1 VTKRK
6 EDADEPVD
14 DLEAE
19 DLPDEDDE
27 LFTSVREGPPPP
39 REDDLIET
47 KPAASIEDKSPE
59 ELMALLQEAQHQ
71 AAEYLDGWQRARAEF
86 ANYKRRSER
95 AMQEHYA
102 NAAGSILGRFL
113 SVQDDLERAL
123 KDRSE
128 EGDGKA
134 WAEGIE
140 LINRKLNSLLEAEG
154 VEPIK
159 AIGERFDPNFHE
171 ALSYEDNDEVEDGC
185 VIDVVRQGYMLKE
198 RVLRPALVRVAKS
211 RGDETNG

>member
-1 VTKRK
+1 VTKR
-6 EDADEPVD
+6 EEEPDEPMDDAGAD
-14 DLEAE
+14 DLPEE
-19 DLPDEDDE
+19 EEE
-27 LFTSVREGPPPP
+27 LFTAVREGPAPP
-39 REDDLIET
+39 REDDLVEA
-47 KPAASIEDKSPE
+47 KPVEAVEDKTPE

-102 NAAGSILGRFL
+102 NAAGNILGRFL

-123 KDRSE
+123 KDRSD
-128 EGDGKA
+128 EGDSKA

-185 VIDVVRQGYMLKE
+185 VIDVVRQGYMLKD

-211 RGDETNG
+211 RGEETNG